1 MCRERKRTRDLLLD
15 YDSTGICRIPRPRTA
30 GLAMVYPWENIALST
45 LVQQIYQIAANSG
58 FTGTEDDFKQHF
70 GEFLSE
76 KQIIYAN
83 YDNFPAE
90 GETDKFYFDLID
102 KILYYWDNEYI
113 PVNAMLIANTILEGG
128 DA

>member
-1 MCRERKRTRDLLLD
+1 MCQERRRTRDLLLD
-15 YDSTGICRIPRPRTA
+15 YYMLPRPRTA
-30 GLAMVYPWENIALST
+30 GLAMVYPWENTALTT
-45 LVQQIYQIAANSG
+45 LLQQIYQIAVNSG
-58 FTGTEDDFKQHF
+58 FTGTEQDLKEHF
-70 GEFLSE
+70 GEFLNE

-83 YDNFPAE
+83 YANFPAE
-90 GETDKFYFDLID
+90 GETDKFYFDLND